1 MQMPATAAPWPPGV
15 VNCAAYDRNGRR
27 TDITLDAD
35 ASQATAILTGFNAAY
50 SPSDDDHHLGNLE
63 IRLRTEAV
71 TTRIIRVTALF
82 GLRDWSGDWDDKYEG
97 IIDFAVIAE

>member
-1 MQMPATAAPWPPGV
+1 MEIKTGSIAFNSLSGSGPQEES
-15 VNCAAYDRNGRR
+15 

-71 TTRIIRVTALF
+71 TARIVRVTVLF